1 MAESF
6 SFTKERLQA
15 LPLPESGTRVAYLD
29 SKVAG
34 LQLRVTATGVK
45 TFSVYRRIKGG
56 RPERITLGRFPEM
69 TIEQARKQASLV
81 AVSISD
87 GVSPAQAKRI
97 IRAQNRKGA
106 MPALDAWHHYVA
118 TQAPRWSESHLK
130 DHYKVSTEGGLPRK
144 RGYRPGESKT
154 TKPGILR
161 QLLKLPLDQIDATRV
176 ERWVSSEAPARP
188 THTRLAFGLLRA
200 FLNWCSETPEFA
212 DLIQQNACSSKK
224 TRKSIPKRS
233 PKNDC
238 LQREQLPI
246 WFEEV
251 NRISNPVV
259 STYLQALLLTGARRT
274 ELATVTWERV
284 DFKWNSMLLRDKV
297 EGERTIPLT
306 PYVRGLL
313 MKLKVINE
321 TPPPEYRILN
331 GKRIKNDLTTWK
343 PSEWVFSSPTAKSG
357 YLQDPSNAHERIQA
371 AGGLPN
377 VTLHGL
383 RRSFKTLSEWVEVP
397 AGIVA
402 QIMGHKPSALAEK
415 HYTVRP
421 LDLLRKWHTRL
432 EAWILNEA
440 GIQIPSIEIKQPR
453 IRVAK

>member
-1 MAESF
+1 MF
-6 SFTKERLQA
+6 
-15 LPLPESGTRVAYLD
+15 GN
-29 SKVAG
+29 AG
-34 LQLRVTATGVK
+34 
-45 TFSVYRRIKGG
+45 IC
-56 RPERITLGRFPEM
+56 RPNT
-69 TIEQARKQASLV
+69 
-81 AVSISD
+81 
-87 GVSPAQAKRI
+87 AKRLLF
-97 IRAQNRKGA
+97 K
-106 MPALDAWHHYVA
+106 
-118 TQAPRWSESHLK
+118 K
-130 DHYKVSTEGGLPRK
+130 DQEVDP
-144 RGYRPGESKT
+144 KT
-154 TKPGILR
+154 L
-161 QLLKLPLDQIDATRV
+161 
-176 ERWVSSEAPARP
+176 
-188 THTRLAFGLLRA
+188 
-200 FLNWCSETPEFA
+200 
-212 DLIQQNACSSKK
+212 
-224 TRKSIPKRS
+224 